1 VLEANK
7 VFVGGLNYATTEDE
21 LKKEFE
27 RFGSII
33 NVRVV
38 RNHETGQSRGFA
50 FITFANDIA
59 ATEAVAAMDQQ
70 QFGGRVIGVKIAY
83 KRS

>member
-7 VFVGGLNYATTEDE
+7 VFIGGLNYATTEDE

-27 RFGSII
+27 KFGSII

-50 FITFANDIA
+50 FITFDSEQSA
-59 ATEAVAAMDQQ
+59 ADSVTAMDSQ
-70 QFGGRVIGVKIAY
+70 QFGGRMIGVKIAY

>member
-1 VLEANK
+1 MLEANK

-21 LKKEFE
+21 LKVEFE

-38 RNHETGQSRGFA
+38 RNHETGSPRGFA
-50 FITFANDIA
+50 FITFANEKSASDSV
-59 ATEAVAAMDQQ
+59 TAMDSQ
-70 QFGGRVIGVKIAY
+70 QFGGRMIGVKIAY

>member
-1 VLEANK
+1 MLEANK

-21 LKKEFE
+21 LKTEFE
-27 RFGSII
+27 KFGVVI

-38 RNHETGQSRGFA
+38 RDHETGKPRGFA
-50 FITFANDIA
+50 FITFDSEKA
-59 ATEAVAAMDQQ
+59 AADSVAAMDSQK
-70 QFGGRVIGVKIAY
+70 FGGRTIGVKIAY

>member
-1 VLEANK
+1 VLESNK

-21 LKKEFE
+21 LKNEFE

-50 FITFANDIA
+50 FITFASEESA
-59 ATEAVAAMDQQ
+59 AAAAAAMDAQQ
-70 QFGGRVIGVKIAY
+70 LGGRMIGVKIAY
-83 KRS
+83 KRN